1 MAEEITIGSEFQS
14 LPLEFIVSAPLTAAV
29 QAQATAAATTLAF
42 LNTTKDNYLAF
53 TVKTDENGNAV
64 NKVIN
69 VPVLACVPVP
79 HLRID
84 SVTTNFKFE
93 ITQQVKDTDSTTEG
107 AELSGG
113 LSGIPWLNLSLKG
126 NITHESSREATSN
139 KSGML
144 DITVHASESDMPAGL
159 QKVLDWL
166 TSSVPSAKTA
176 QASGSDSEAGPT
188 KAASGKSQP

>member
-1 MAEEITIGSEFQS
+1 MAEEVTIGSEFQS

-42 LNTTKDNYLAF
+42 LNATKDNYLAF
-53 TVKTDENGNAV
+53 TAKMDEDGEAV
-64 NKVIN
+64 NKAIN
-69 VPVLACVPVP
+69 VPVLTCVPVP

-93 ITQQVKDTDSTTEG
+93 ISQQVKETSKTSEG
-107 AELSGG
+107 VELSGG
-113 LSGIPWLNLSLKG
+113 ISGIPWFNLSLKG
-126 NITHESSREATSN
+126 NVTHESSREATSN

-166 TSSVPSAKTA
+166 TSSVQTVPSK
-176 QASGSDSEAGPT
+176 P
-188 KAASGKSQP
+188 